1 MTALRN
7 QTDQQQGHEIG
18 LSVRGATKVYP
29 GTLALEN
36 VDFDVRLGAVN
47 VLVGENGAGKSTLM
61 KVVAG
66 VEQLTA
72 GQILIGDD
80 VVTFADTRAAARH
93 GIGIVFQELNLFP
106 NMTVMEN
113 IFIAREKTR
122 GFVDIAADEQR
133 QEAAALMQRLE
144 HDISPDAVV
153 GELRIGE
160 QQIVEIAK
168 ALAQDA
174 RILIMDEPTSALSSA
189 EVEILFRVIEDL
201 KRRGVG
207 IVYISH
213 RLEELIRIGDYI
225 TVMRDGRITGARHM
239 EGVDVNWIVR
249 NMIGAASKD
258 FAKTIDHDFGAEVFR
273 AEDICLPRKSGGF
286 IVDHVSLTLQAGEIV
301 GIYGLMGAGRSEFF
315 ECIMAQYPHCS
326 GTFHVDG
333 KVMNEPDVAG
343 RIARGL
349 ALIPEDRQAEGLVQ
363 MLAIRENMSLS
374 SLKNFTRGFHL
385 NLKRERESVMSFVRD
400 LAIKIASPENPVS
413 SLSGGNQQKVVIGK
427 ALMTNPKV
435 LLMDEPSRGI
445 DVGAKA
451 EVFRTMRGLAAQGL
465 GILFVTSDL
474 EEVMS
479 LSDRIIVMSNGRIT
493 GQFSQAEASEEQ
505 IVAASA
511 DGHVQRSHQ
520 QHDRGE
526 SRV

>member
-1 MTALRN
+1 VNGT
-7 QTDQQQGHEIG
+7 GSHPVG

-29 GTLALEN
+29 GTRALDD

-61 KVVAG
+61 KVIAG
-66 VEQLTA
+66 VERLTE
-72 GQILIGDD
+72 GEILLDGEP
-80 VVTFADTRAAARH
+80 VTFADTRDAAAH

-106 NMTVMEN
+106 NMSVAEN

-122 GFVDIAADEQR
+122 LGFDIRANDHHE
-133 QEAAALMQRLE
+133 EASAMMRRLE
-144 HDISPDAVV
+144 HDIQPDTPV

-168 ALAQDA
+168 ALAQNA
-174 RILIMDEPTSALSSA
+174 RILIMDEPTSALSAS
-189 EVEILFRVIEDL
+189 EVEILFRVIADL
-201 KRRGVG
+201 KRQGVG

-225 TVMRDGRITGARHM
+225 TVLRDGRITGSQPM
-239 EGVDVNWIVR
+239 DGVDVNWIVR
-249 NMIGAASKD
+249 NMIGAASRE
-258 FAKTIDHDFGAEVFR
+258 FAKTDDHPFGPEIFR
-273 AEDICLPRKSGGF
+273 AEDICLARKSGGF
-286 IVDHVSLTLQAGEIV
+286 AVDHVSLSLRAGEIV

-315 ECIMAQYPHCS
+315 ECVMAQHSHSTGSFTVEGRPL
-326 GTFHVDG
+326 D
-333 KVMNEPDVAG
+333 EPDVAG

-349 ALIPEDRQAEGLVQ
+349 ALIPEDRKAEGLVQ
-363 MLAIRENMSLS
+363 IMAIRENMSLS
-374 SLKNFTRGFHL
+374 SLKDFTRGIHL
-385 NLKRERESVMSFVRD
+385 SLKRERETVMSFVRD
-400 LAIKIASPENPVS
+400 LTIKIASPENPVS

-427 ALMTNPKV
+427 ALMTKPKI

-445 DVGAKA
+445 DIGAKA
-451 EVFRTMRGLAAQGL
+451 EVFRTMRRLAAEGL

-493 GQFSQAEASEEQ
+493 GEFDRETASEEA

-511 DGHVQRSHQ
+511 VGHAPDSHMQ
-520 QHDRGE
+520 E
-526 SRV
+526 TTP